1 MFAGDRGQ
9 GLFVYAPALMEGT
22 GTFGPMSRPWKS
34 HEIDSFKDQF
44 GYAPTVIPT
53 AIDMLTVYVHK
64 DNPINGLSLQ
74 QVDAIFSKN
83 RNGGMQK
90 DIVSWG
96 QLGLPAFGKANRYGC
111 TAEILQAEHTD
122 ISKNML
128 FSEETLNQVFK
139 NSREV
144 LLSFSQLQMIVLG
157 LATAYW
163 L

>member
-1 MFAGDRGQ
+1 
-9 GLFVYAPALMEGT
+9 MEGT

-96 QLGLPAFGKANRYGC
+96 QLGLTGIWQDKPIRLYGRNSASG
-111 TAEILQAEHTD
+111 TYGYFKEHA
-122 ISKNML
+122 L
-128 FSEETLNQVFK
+128 FRETLNQVFK

-157 LATAYW
+157 LATAV
-163 L
+163 LVIKLPLSERSP